1 MILALILGFAA
12 LGSIGAIVVVAGGLF
27 VSKRV
32 TDAMVPHLVSYA
44 VGTLLGAAFIGMIP
58 RAAEQLAVP
67 TLMLA
72 VLAGLIAFYVLE
84 RIVIWR
90 HCHEEHCQTHTTTA
104 VLILVGDAF
113 HNLVDGIV
121 IAAAFLTS
129 VPLGISTS
137 LAVIAHEIPQEAGD
151 FGILLQAGYSRRKA
165 FLCNAL
171 SSSTTLFGAVLGY
184 AGMSALKPVVPYVL
198 AVSAAS
204 FIYIALAD
212 LIPGRRAQAGAGA
225 LALELALLLLGLL
238 TIWMFH
244 AHR

>member
-12 LGSIGAIVVVAGGLF
+12 LSSIGAIAVVAGGLF

-32 TDAMVPHLVSYA
+32 IDALVPHLVSYA
-44 VGTLLGAAFIGMIP
+44 VGTLLGAALIGMIP
-58 RAAEQLAVP
+58 RAAEELPVP
-67 TLMLA
+67 ALMLT

-113 HNLVDGIV
+113 HNFVDGIV

-129 VPLGISTS
+129 IPLGVSTS

-171 SSSTTLFGAVLGY
+171 SSSTTLFGAMLGY
-184 AGMSALKPVVPYVL
+184 TCMSALKPVVPYVL

-212 LIPGRRAQAGAGA
+212 LIPGRRTHSGVGA
-225 LALELALLLLGLL
+225 LVLELALLLLGLL
-238 TIWMFH
+238 TIWLFQ
-244 AHR
+244 AH